1 MLMKKFLQLLL
12 ILLFAI
18 IEQEFYAQSTK
29 GHLVIIGGG
38 DKTEYIMQ
46 KIVDLAG
53 GPDAKIIIIPNAS
66 SVPLESAQYNV
77 DEFKILGCKNVD
89 YIMFSR
95 EDADKDSLVEKLT
108 GATGI
113 FFSGGDQSNLTRDM
127 LGTKLLEKICELYN
141 SGAVISGTSA
151 GAAVMS
157 EVMITGNELINK
169 DSSDIFISIQ
179 KNNIEV
185 KQGFGFLK
193 SAFID
198 QHFIKR
204 KRLNRSISVVLEN
217 PDLLGIGI
225 DESTCIVVYPD
236 ETFEVLGENQVMIF
250 DATNCRNIKLDKNGN
265 LGGENIK
272 MHLLISGD
280 RFDLKSKEVIE

>member
-1 MLMKKFLQLLL
+1 
-12 ILLFAI
+12 
-18 IEQEFYAQSTK
+18 
-29 GHLVIIGGG
+29 
-38 DKTEYIMQ
+38 MQ

-53 GPDAKIIIIPNAS
+53 GPAAKIIIIPNAS
-66 SVPLESAQYNV
+66 SEPEESAKYNV
-77 DEFKILGCKNVD
+77 EEFRNLGCTNVD
-89 YIMFSR
+89 YIMFNR
-95 EDADKDSLVEKLT
+95 LDADKDSLVEKLS

-113 FFSGGDQSNLTRDM
+113 FFSGGDQSYLTRDM
-127 LGTKLLEKICELYN
+127 LSTKLLEKIYEIY
-141 SGAVISGTSA
+141 SKGGVISGTSA

-169 DSSDIFISIQ
+169 DSLDSFISIQ
-179 KNNIEV
+179 KNNVEV
-185 KQGFGFLK
+185 KEGFGFIK

-250 DATNCRNIKLDKNGN
+250 DATNCSDIKLDKNGN
-265 LGGENIK
+265 LGGDNIK
-272 MHLLISGD
+272 MHLLITGD
-280 RFDLKSKEVIE
+280 KFDLKSQEVIE

>member
-1 MLMKKFLQLLL
+1 MKKLLQLLL
-12 ILLFAI
+12 ILSFAF
-18 IEQEFYAQSTK
+18 IEQGCFAQSSK

-53 GPDAKIIIIPNAS
+53 GPEAKIIIIPNAS
-66 SVPLESAQYNV
+66 SEPEESAKYNV
-77 DEFKILGCKNVD
+77 EEFKNLGCSNVA
-89 YIMFSR
+89 YIMFNRVDS
-95 EDADKDSLVEKLT
+95 DKDSLVDILS
-108 GATGI
+108 GASGI
-113 FFSGGDQSNLTRDM
+113 FFSGGDQSYLTRDM
-127 LGTKLLEKICELYN
+127 LGTKLLDKVYDIYN
-141 SGAVISGTSA
+141 NGGVISGTSA

-157 EVMITGNELINK
+157 KLMITGNELINK

-179 KNNIEV
+179 KNNVEV
-185 KQGFGFLK
+185 KEGFGFIK

-217 PDLLGIGI
+217 PNLLGIGI

-236 ETFEVLGENQVMIF
+236 EKFEVIGENQVMIF
-250 DATNCRNIKLDKNGN
+250 DATNCRDVKLDKNSN
-265 LGGENIK
+265 LGGENII
-272 MHLLISGD
+272 MHLLINGD

>member
-1 MLMKKFLQLLL
+1 MKRNLLSAIIL
-12 ILLFAI
+12 ILFNCI
-18 IEQEFYAQSTK
+18 SIFPQDK

-38 DKTEYIMQ
+38 DKTEYIIQ
-46 KIVDLAG
+46 KIINLAG
-53 GPDAKIIIIPNAS
+53 GKDAKIFIIPNAS
-66 SVPLESAQYNV
+66 SEPEESAKYSV
-77 DEFKILGCKNVD
+77 DEFKSLGCTNVD
-89 YIMFSR
+89 YILFTRS
-95 EDADKDSLVEKLT
+95 DADKDSLLEKLS

-113 FFSGGDQSNLTRDM
+113 FFSGGDQSYLTRDM
-127 LGTKLLEKICELYN
+127 LGTALLKKVFQIYEN
-141 SGAVISGTSA
+141 GGVISGTSA

-169 DSSDIFISIQ
+169 DSSEIFISIQ
-179 KNNIEV
+179 KNNVEV
-185 KQGFGFLK
+185 KEGFGFIK

-225 DESTCIVVYPD
+225 DESTCIVVNPD

-250 DATNCRNIKLDKNGN
+250 DATNCHDIKLDKNGN
-265 LGGENIK
+265 LGTKNMR
-272 MHLLISGD
+272 MHILLNGD
-280 RFDLKSKEVIE
+280 KFDLKTKEVIE

>member
-1 MLMKKFLQLLL
+1 MKKNLLSAL
-12 ILLFAI
+12 ILCLFSCVSI
-18 IEQEFYAQSTK
+18 FPQDK

-38 DKTEYIMQ
+38 DITDYIMT

-66 SVPLESAQYNV
+66 SEPEESAKYNV
-77 DEFKILGCKNVD
+77 EEFKNFGCTNVD
-89 YIMFSR
+89 YIMFNR
-95 EDADKDSLVEKLT
+95 EDADKDSLVEILS

-113 FFSGGDQSNLTRDM
+113 FFSGGDQSFLTRDM
-127 LGTKLLEKICELYN
+127 LGTKLLEKVYEIYN
-141 SGAVISGTSA
+141 NGGVISGTSA

-157 EVMITGNELINK
+157 KLMITGNELINK

-185 KQGFGFLK
+185 KEGFGFIK

-236 ETFEVLGENQVMIF
+236 ETFEVLGENQVVIF
-250 DATNCRNIKLDKNGN
+250 DATNCRDVKLDKNGN
-265 LGGENIK
+265 LGGANII
-272 MHLLISGD
+272 MHLLINGD

>member
-1 MLMKKFLQLLL
+1 MKKLLQLLL
-12 ILLFAI
+12 ILSFAF
-18 IEQEFYAQSTK
+18 IEQGCYAQTSK

-46 KIVDLAG
+46 RIVDLAG

-66 SVPLESAQYNV
+66 SEPKESAEYNV
-77 DEFKILGCKNVD
+77 EEFKNLGCTNVD
-89 YIMFSR
+89 YIMFNR
-95 EDADKDSLVEKLT
+95 EDADKDSLLEILS

-113 FFSGGDQSNLTRDM
+113 FFSGGDQSYLTRDM
-127 LGTKLLEKICELYN
+127 LGTKLLEKVFEIYN
-141 SGAVISGTSA
+141 NGGVISGTSA

-157 EVMITGNELINK
+157 KLMITGNELINK
-169 DSSDIFISIQ
+169 DSSEIFISIQ
-179 KNNIEV
+179 KNNVEV
-185 KQGFGFLK
+185 KEGFGFIK

-217 PDLLGIGI
+217 PNLLGIGI

-250 DATNCRNIKLDKNGN
+250 DATNCRDVKLDKNGN
-265 LGGENIK
+265 LGGENII
-272 MHLLISGD
+272 MHLLINGD